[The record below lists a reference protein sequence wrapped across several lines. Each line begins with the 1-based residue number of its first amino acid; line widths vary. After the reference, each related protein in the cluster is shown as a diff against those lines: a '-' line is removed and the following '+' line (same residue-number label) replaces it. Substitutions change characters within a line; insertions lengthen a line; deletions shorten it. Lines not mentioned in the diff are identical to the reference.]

1 MVTVLEHEFYLSE
14 ILDRWVFVK
23 KHRIG
28 RLGDLAIVETGKLP
42 EVTHVIVSR
51 PFGYP
56 RLTVPW
62 DKVRLISNNEIVLDI
77 DEQATAQFERAPQE
91 NLILLHDHI
100 LDKKILDMDDHEVEI
115 VYDVKLAFQNGKL
128 YAAEVD
134 FSHYRA
140 LRRLGFRK
148 LAKLLTNRNDENR
161 VSWLYVQPLPE
172 QLGSF
177 AGNIKLK
184 VPKAGLSDIHPVDL
198 ADILEE
204 LEGGQRVALFNA
216 LDAEQASDTLEEV
229 EPRVQRELIR
239 AIEKERAAQ
248 LINEMSPAQ
257 AADILAILPRDQA
270 RGILKLLDQEK
281 SSKVEHIIE
290 KHDEQILL
298 YGSGSAEL
306 IKMPAATPADGRAR
320 PLSRAGDG
328 QGCRD
333 VCLRDRCGGDP
344 EGGGGYQGNGCGGAW
359 ADARR
364 HHDRARDFPAEGRH
378 AARGGHALRAVR
390 LSSAADHRRERS
402 SARCG
407 DIARCAQSQ
416 TATRLTRAECA
427 GPPAPSSDGSA
438 AVVQEREYG
447 CVELGRALQHREVA
461 HVPQDDQTRSG
472 YR

>member
-51 PFGYP
+51 QFGYP

-306 IKMPAATPADGRAR
+306 IKMPAATPATDVLDRYRELATGKDVVMYVYVTDAAGTLKGVVDIREMVAAEPGQTLGDIMTEHVISLPKDATLREAAMLFERYGFRAL
-320 PLSRAGDG
+320 PITDENDHLLGAVTS
-328 QGCRD
+328 RD
-333 VCLRDRCGGDP
+333 VRSLRP
-344 EGGGGYQGNGCGGAW
+344 
-359 ADARR
+359 
-364 HHDRARDFPAEGRH
+364 
-378 AARGGHALRAVR
+378 R
-390 LSSAADHRRERS
+390 LA
-402 SARCG
+402 
-407 DIARCAQSQ
+407 
-416 TATRLTRAECA
+416 
-427 GPPAPSSDGSA
+427 
-438 AVVQEREYG
+438 
-447 CVELGRALQHREVA
+447 
-461 HVPQDDQTRSG
+461 
-472 YR
+472 

>member
-14 ILDRWVFVK
+14 ILGRRVFVR

-28 RLGDLAIVETGKLP
+28 RLSDVAIVETGKLP
-42 EVTHVIVSR
+42 EVTHFIVSR

-56 RLTVPW
+56 LLTVPW
-62 DKVRLISNNEIVLDI
+62 DKVLLISNNEIVLDL
-77 DEQATAQFERAPQE
+77 DEATTAQYERTPQE

-115 VYDVKLAFQNGKL
+115 VYDVKLAFQNAKL

-140 LRRLGFRK
+140 LRRLGLRK
-148 LAKLLTNRNDENR
+148 LARLLTNRNTEDR

-184 VPKAGLSDIHPVDL
+184 VPKAGLSEIHPVDL

-229 EPRVQRELIR
+229 EPRVQRELIH
-239 AIEKERAAQ
+239 AIEKERAAL

-270 RGILKLLDQEK
+270 RAILTLLDRDI
-281 SSKVEHIIE
+281 SSKVEHIIG

-298 YGSGSAEL
+298 YGSTEL
-306 IKMPAATPADGRAR
+306 IRLPATTRAAEVLDRYRELATGKDVVMYVYVTDAAGTLKGVVDIREIVAAEPGQTLGDIMTEHVISLPKDATLRDAAVLFDRYDFRALPITDEGER
-320 PLSRAGDG
+320 LLGAVSS
-328 QGCRD
+328 RD
-333 VCLRDRCGGDP
+333 VRSLRP
-344 EGGGGYQGNGCGGAW
+344 
-359 ADARR
+359 
-364 HHDRARDFPAEGRH
+364 
-378 AARGGHALRAVR
+378 R
-390 LSSAADHRRERS
+390 LA
-402 SARCG
+402 
-407 DIARCAQSQ
+407 
-416 TATRLTRAECA
+416 
-427 GPPAPSSDGSA
+427 
-438 AVVQEREYG
+438 
-447 CVELGRALQHREVA
+447 
-461 HVPQDDQTRSG
+461 
-472 YR
+472 